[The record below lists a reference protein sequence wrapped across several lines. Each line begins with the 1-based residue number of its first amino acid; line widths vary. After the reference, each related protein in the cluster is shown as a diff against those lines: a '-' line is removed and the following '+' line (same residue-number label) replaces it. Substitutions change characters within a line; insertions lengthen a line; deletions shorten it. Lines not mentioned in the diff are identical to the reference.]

1 MSALGKALAITRVNL
16 VRTLRDRTGFFFI
29 FVLPFIIIAALG
41 IQFGSTTEARLGLV
55 AEIGDPFADALVDS
69 LGTAAMPFEVRRST
83 DVDEVRAGVE
93 RGSLEVGLV
102 LPTGFSAMLR
112 DAATATVGYLAT
124 PESVTAG
131 LRSGI
136 EAALAEQAVV
146 VTAARAAD
154 SLEGTTFDV
163 ALEAARSG
171 VDAVAGV
178 SVVVDTVGDPAVF
191 DGYGQFTLGAHTQ
204 LVLFV
209 FMTSM
214 TAAAQLVMSKQLRVS
229 RRMLSTPTS
238 ARVVVAGEAVG
249 RYAVALLQAVVIVA
263 ISALAFGVDWGDP
276 AAAVA
281 IVLAFSLVG
290 AAVAMLIG
298 ALSRNAEQAGSIGV
312 FASLALAALG
322 GCMVPLAFMPEL
334 MRTLAY
340 LTPHAWAIEGFRLL
354 TTEGADLAGVLLP
367 VGVLV
372 AYGIVAL
379 AVASW
384 SFRRAIV
391 E

>member
-1 MSALGKALAITRVNL
+1 MSAFGKALAITRVNL

-29 FVLPFIIIAALG
+29 FVLPFVIIAALG
-41 IQFGSTTEARLGLV
+41 IQFGSTTGARLGLV
-55 AEIGDPFADALVDS
+55 AEASDPFADALVDS
-69 LGTAAMPFEVRRST
+69 LEMTAVPFEVRRST

-102 LPTGFSAMLR
+102 LPAGFGATLR
-112 DAATATVGYLAT
+112 GGGTATVGYLAT

-131 LRSGI
+131 FRPAI
-136 EAALAEQAVV
+136 EAALAEQGVL
-146 VTAARAAD
+146 VTAARAGA
-154 SLEGTTFDV
+154 SLGGATFDV
-163 ALEAARSG
+163 ALDAARSG
-171 VDAVAGV
+171 VGAVPGV
-178 SVVVDTVGDPAVF
+178 AVVVETVGDPAIF
-191 DGYGQFTLGAHTQ
+191 EGYGQFALAAHTQ

-238 ARVVVAGEAVG
+238 ARVVVVGEALG
-249 RYAVALLQAVVIVA
+249 RYAVALLQAVVIVV
-263 ISALAFGVDWGDP
+263 ISALAFGVAWGDP
-276 AAAVA
+276 VAATA
-281 IVLAFSLVG
+281 IVFAFALVG

-354 TTEGADLAGVLLP
+354 TTEGADLAGVLLQ

-372 AYGIVAL
+372 AYGVVVL